1 MAVVNGHVVV
11 LVSSKMSSQ
20 FCYSAVSFGCAAQFA
35 GLRPDRVHSQAYG
48 CISARQGEGGLDY
61 ERDEEHPK
69 VVLVEKYA
77 NGTRKR
83 YVLDDNARLKIIL
96 EEPGSQSKKREAPD
110 LFDDSLQWLPIIV
123 KDFIF
128 PSGFPGSVSDDYLEY
143 MLLQFPTNVT
153 AWICHALAVGVGS
166 FSGSTAAAS
175 AAAIRQLANTKPLF
189 PFFCIFDLTTPLYP
203 AYFLPL
209 ASLGNLA
216 KAVARGLKDPSF
228 RVIQNHFAISGNLG
242 DISAKEEVW
251 EVAAQLLGLALG
263 VIFLD
268 TPGVQKSYPL
278 LVCTWT
284 GMRMLHL
291 WLRYKSLS
299 VLRFDT
305 INMKRARILIESHI
319 LKSKLP
325 GSADCNRKEDIL
337 QWERFLKPRIIFGV
351 SLEDML
357 QGERSKY
364 KLKEL
369 IKLYEKECYIL
380 VANQNQRDLEVYVSF
395 KVGATSLSALRSVWQ
410 AFWINQNW
418 TRVDSSH
425 HLLEQSVMEMD
436 SQFGDFIQQL
446 EGAGLLIF
454 LGRKIEIEKTQSEL
468 WRKEWCVVWEEE
480 EMRRS
485 FKDSLKALEA
495 DIQHANTLASI
506 YSKDYDGGCIQMR
519 LSYSPAAHLFLFLVQ
534 WTNCYFAG
542 TLGLLRILIYK
553 SYVDGKTT
561 MTVHE
566 RKATLREFYGV
577 IFPSLMQMEGGIND
591 LEERKQKE
599 ICAKYKRRDEM
610 NKGKLSEID
619 VEREE
624 ECGICMEMTNK
635 VVLPN
640 CNHSMC
646 EKCYREWRT
655 RSQSCPFCRDS
666 LKRVNSGEL
675 WIYTCY
681 QEIADLSHIRQQN
694 MKRLKLYIDK
704 LPLIVPEP
712 VYVPYDPCY

>member
-153 AWICHALAVGVGS
+153 AWICHALVTSSLLKALQLGALDSDAMQLLAVGVGS

-175 AAAIRQLANTKPLF
+175 AAAIRWVSKDGIGSLGRFFIGGRFGNLF
-189 PFFCIFDLTTPLYP
+189 DNDPKQWRMYADFIGSAGSIFDLTTPLYP

-446 EGAGLLIF
+446 EGAG
-454 LGRKIEIEKTQSEL
+454 
-468 WRKEWCVVWEEE
+468 W
-480 EMRRS
+480 
-485 FKDSLKALEA
+485 D
-495 DIQHANTLASI
+495 
-506 YSKDYDGGCIQMR
+506 
-519 LSYSPAAHLFLFLVQ
+519 
-534 WTNCYFAG
+534 
-542 TLGLLRILIYK
+542 
-553 SYVDGKTT
+553 
-561 MTVHE
+561 
-566 RKATLREFYGV
+566 
-577 IFPSLMQMEGGIND
+577 
-591 LEERKQKE
+591 
-599 ICAKYKRRDEM
+599 
-610 NKGKLSEID
+610 
-619 VEREE
+619 
-624 ECGICMEMTNK
+624 TNK
-635 VVLPN
+635 
-640 CNHSMC
+640 
-646 EKCYREWRT
+646 
-655 RSQSCPFCRDS
+655 
-666 LKRVNSGEL
+666 
-675 WIYTCY
+675 
-681 QEIADLSHIRQQN
+681 IAIRIP
-694 MKRLKLYIDK
+694 KDIIID
-704 LPLIVPEP
+704 EFSAF
-712 VYVPYDPCY
+712 